1 MSSSQRSIARLPLH
15 IFTDL
20 AYLQRMEQPQE
31 YHPERQEYDGQ
42 GTTGSNHADAA
53 DDVSANANVVS
64 RKRMRESYA
73 RSTPTANS
81 NSNSI
86 STPSELRTAICRKL
100 ASTSVLLNNPNRT
113 KKSKP
118 GTNRNRNGSGSDG
131 NVNGN
136 HNANATPLSS
146 VEGITTIGQLM
157 RMTPPALLRA
167 LDPLLTHGKST
178 HRIIHVLAC
187 TIPVVPYDVHQ
198 EEWNDHE

>member
-42 GTTGSNHADAA
+42 GTTGSDHADAA
-53 DDVSANANVVS
+53 DDVNANANVVS

-100 ASTSVLLNNPNRT
+100 ASASVLLNNSNRT

-118 GTNRNRNGSGSDG
+118 STNRNRNGSDG
-131 NVNGN
+131 NGNAN
-136 HNANATPLSS
+136 HNTNATPLSNI
-146 VEGITTIGQLM
+146 EGVTTVGQLM
-157 RMTPPALLRA
+157 RMTSPALLRA
-167 LDPLLTHGKST
+167 LDPLLTHGKSSQ
-178 HRIIHVLAC
+178 HI
-187 TIPVVPYDVHQ
+187 
-198 EEWNDHE
+198 ES

>member
-20 AYLQRMEQPQE
+20 AYLQRIEQPQE
-31 YHPERQEYDGQ
+31 HHPERQEYDGQ
-42 GTTGSNHADAA
+42 GTTGSDHADAA
-53 DDVSANANVVS
+53 DDVNANANVVS

-73 RSTPTANS
+73 RSAPTANS
-81 NSNSI
+81 NSM

-100 ASTSVLLNNPNRT
+100 ASASVLLNIPNRT

-118 GTNRNRNGSGSDG
+118 STNRNRNGSDG
-131 NVNGN
+131 NGNAN
-136 HNANATPLSS
+136 HNTNATPLSNI
-146 VEGITTIGQLM
+146 EGVTTVGQLM
-157 RMTPPALLRA
+157 RMTSPALLRA

-187 TIPVVPYDVHQ
+187 TTIPVQ
-198 EEWNDHE
+198 R